1 MYGVSASASLSCAD
15 AGNAGTDSYVY
26 SYNGHHMVKKSGTP
40 PKLPKVI
47 VGT

>member
-1 MYGVSASASLSCAD
+1 
-15 AGNAGTDSYVY
+15 VY
-26 SYNGHHMVKKSGTP
+26 AWNGHHMVKKSGTP